1 MSNSRQPHP
10 NNYNHNHL
18 SNGAYNAP
26 GMGPGAASGPNYLPN
41 NGRII
46 QSGGTRILCVADVRG
61 MASCV
66 QRKVNLLIPPYIS

>member
-1 MSNSRQPHP
+1 MPSNKVQPRS

-26 GMGPGAASGPNYLPN
+26 GMGPGGASGPNYLPN

-61 MASCV
+61 MISSH
-66 QRKVNLLIPPYIS
+66 VNAKQAG